1 MGFEWLLQGNL
12 DWITVLAILLFFFL
26 AWTSVIAT
34 GFLAIIVSRTVLINS
49 RFAGIVS
56 LILFFVI
63 NGIVEYVYNLFARY
77 EVLGIHKGLYI
88 GIAEYGFYLVVCV
101 GLFAIS
107 SVLAEKKLS
116 V

>member
-1 MGFEWLLQGNL
+1 M
-12 DWITVLAILLFFFL
+12 
-26 AWTSVIAT
+26 IAT

-56 LILFFVI
+56 LILFFVL

-77 EVLGIHKGLYI
+77 ELLGIHKGLYI
-88 GIAEYGFYLVVCV
+88 GIAEYGFYIVVCV